1 MKLSK
6 EDVKLFYKLN
16 WSFLAYVNKKYAVI
30 NSLTLPDFSAQ
41 DLEKVLKLHEKAY
54 SHPELMDSFVAENP
68 QGFASEELDIIKSW
82 KNFVKDSFFVV
93 SYEKDYAVFL
103 APKKEPKAYGV
114 VGLYD
119 ELEDIFGPYL
129 PALSETFLLPFKG
142 RIVPCGVFSSFN
154 VHFGGGMRKT
164 VQADLQKARSKF
176 GIILSLETPVSERKE
191 ADEELLRFYARNEAN
206 REDYAYEIE
215 KIVKKNTSL
224 RKIYSQEIGKSNAR
238 KARKRLSELGVASGW
253 FAIFED
259 TLIASGQTE
268 EEVKAQVLRLLP
280 EEKRERVHL
289 FQYSKK

>member
-6 EDVKLFYKLN
+6 EDVDLFYKLN
-16 WSFLAYVNKKYAVI
+16 WSFLAYVNRKYAVI
-30 NSLTLPDFSAQ
+30 NSLTIPDFSAH

-54 SHPELMDSFVAENP
+54 SHPELIDSFVAENP
-68 QGFASEELDIIKSW
+68 QGFAREELDIIKSW

-114 VGLYD
+114 VSLYD

-142 RIVPCGVFSSFN
+142 KIVPCGVFGSFN

-164 VQADLQKARSKF
+164 VQADLRKARSKF
-176 GIILSLETPVSERKE
+176 GVITSLETPVSERKE

-206 REDYAYEIE
+206 REDYGYEIE
-215 KIVKKNTSL
+215 KLVKKNPSL
-224 RKIYSQEIGKSNAR
+224 QKVYSQEIGRSNAR
-238 KARKRLSELGVASGW
+238 KLRKRLSGLGLAPAW
-253 FAIFED
+253 FAVFED
-259 TLIASGQTE
+259 VIIASGQTE
-268 EEVKAQVLRLLP
+268 AEVKAQIAHLLP
-280 EEKRERVHL
+280 EEKREHIHV